1 MLTHRQKECLDFIEG
16 YIASTGGVSPTYDEI
31 KTSLGIKSRSGVHQL
46 LWALG
51 ERGFIR
57 WLPHRSRA
65 IEIIPRVKREEAP
78 KVIPLVDLSRG
89 QTYFVWDREAEALV
103 PWTPP

>member
-16 YIASTGGVSPTYDEI
+16 YIASTGGVAPTFREMQGG
-31 KTSLGIKSRSGVHQL
+31 LGAKSKDTIHKLLQQL
-46 LWALG
+46 A

-57 WLPHRSRA
+57 TLPCRARA
-65 IEIIPRVKREEAP
+65 IEIIPKFV
-78 KVIPLVDLSRG
+78 PLVDLSKG
-89 QTYFVWDREAEALV
+89 QSYFLYDRESEAML